1 MYNAYEIHWK
11 ALYYDTSDDDL
22 NLITAAGWLGGVNE
36 LDEAIDY
43 MELKAKHNGQWVAFS
58 SDGKTKPSSIDE
70 IVCTVRQ
77 HGKIISRYW
86 NGTAWEWQRV

>member
-1 MYNAYEIHWK
+1 MNFEHRFPIIT
-11 ALYYDTSDDDL
+11 ALVGTVS
-22 NLITAAGWLGGVNE
+22 TAAGWLGGVNE